1 MLTTA
6 KIFKAGNS
14 QALRL
19 PKAFRLDTDEVLLE
33 KNEVTG
39 VITITPKPKL
49 NSLEAFFSLLESAPV
64 SDEFLQPRNNSETT
78 NPFADWEV

>member
-19 PKAFRLDTDEVLLE
+19 PKAFRLDTNEVLLE

-39 VITITPKPKL
+39 VITITPKPVV
-49 NSLEAFFSLLESAPV
+49 NGLEAFFALLESAPV
-64 SDEFLQPRNNSETT
+64 TEEFLQPRTDTDSP
-78 NPFADWEV
+78 NPFADWEL